1 MYFSPLFLSEERCRL
16 ILVQK
21 VLKKTHEKLLYSQSF
36 DKKEISLFEGKAH
49 PTLGRNTS
57 KEMKM

>member
-1 MYFSPLFLSEERCRL
+1 M
-16 ILVQK
+16 VQK

-36 DKKEISLFEGKAH
+36 DKKDISLFEGKAH
-49 PTLGRNTS
+49 LTLGRNTS